1 MRFSIVVSAV
11 CLLLSGAL
19 AFASDTRD
27 DQMEVSR
34 KSLGKIIVELEES
47 GGTCCGLTEQVASA
61 IAESEPGETP
71 TVERRILEYA
81 LQVGAAR
88 GSRTLIGLAYR
99 NGAIDL
105 DAAAYDAIRYAQVDS
120 LKLIAKLAATT
131 GSMRFTTEDYEG
143 WLATAY
149 KVYKKDIHDRPDR
162 KETLVWI
169 RLFRD
174 GKVDPAKL
182 D

>member
-1 MRFSIVVSAV
+1 MRFFVVAGAV
-11 CLLLSGAL
+11 SLLLSTAVG
-19 AFASDTRD
+19 FART
-27 DQMEVSR
+27 DQVEVSR
-34 KSLGKIIVELEES
+34 KSLGKMIVELEES

-61 IAESEPGETP
+61 IAESTIGESP
-71 TVERRILEYA
+71 MVERKIIEFV

-99 NGAIDL
+99 NGATGL

-131 GSMRFTTEDYEG
+131 SDKSFTTSDYEE

-149 KVYKKDIHDRPDR
+149 KVYKNDIHDRPDR

-182 D
+182 

>member
-1 MRFSIVVSAV
+1 MRFFVLGSCL
-11 CLLLSGAL
+11 CLLLSSVVGL
-19 AFASDTRD
+19 ASTT
-27 DQMEVSR
+27 DQVEVSR

-61 IAESEPGETP
+61 IAEGSPGQAITI
-71 TVERRILEYA
+71 ERRLLEYV
-81 LQVGAAR
+81 LQVGSAR
-88 GSRTLIGLAYR
+88 GSRKLIGLSYR

-131 GSMRFTTEDYEG
+131 SDRSFTTSDYED
-143 WLATAY
+143 WLTTAY
-149 KVYKKDIHDRPDR
+149 KVYKKDINDRPDR

-174 GKVDPAKL
+174 GKVDPSKL

>member
-1 MRFSIVVSAV
+1 MRWLVVAV
-11 CLLLSGAL
+11 CLLLSTAVS
-19 AFASDTRD
+19 FASS
-27 DQMEVSR
+27 DQVEVSR

-61 IAESEPGETP
+61 IATSTPGEP
-71 TVERRILEYA
+71 SMIERKYLDFV
-81 LQVGAAR
+81 LQVGASR
-88 GSRTLIGLAYR
+88 GRLTLIGLAYR
-99 NGAIDL
+99 NGATDL
-105 DAAAYDAIRYAQVDS
+105 DTAAYSAVSRAQVDA

-131 GSMRFTTEDYEG
+131 SGAGFTTQDYEK

-149 KVYKKDIHDRPDR
+149 KVYKNDIHEHPDR

-182 D
+182 